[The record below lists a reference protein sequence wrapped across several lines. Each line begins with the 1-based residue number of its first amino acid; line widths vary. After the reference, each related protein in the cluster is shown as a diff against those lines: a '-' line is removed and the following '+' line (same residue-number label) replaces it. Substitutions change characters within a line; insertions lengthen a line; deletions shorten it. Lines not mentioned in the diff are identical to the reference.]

1 MGLSKGK
8 HRRHRLADVW
18 PSRCTLAWDYALQR
32 HFIVKLHPWAPSH
45 SQDRFW
51 FPHLQNAARACR
63 LPLQVRRQVDEP
75 LGTLF
80 HPRRAAHPL
89 HAAFRTLDAASY
101 ADIATVP
108 VDRVVLD
115 LAVGNDQTV
124 LKGTKCKRQLQI
136 SSPAIVPVDGVVLDL
151 AVCRRFICQKK
162 RNPLLRKA
170 FAAWYAS
177 AGGWLRCRWPTR
189 VGCCTLRRVEARV
202 WKMMISTHCCAL
214 QYYGICV

>member
-1 MGLSKGK
+1 M
-8 HRRHRLADVW
+8 ADVW

-162 RNPLLRKA
+162 EIPYCERHSQHGMHPRVGG
-170 FAAWYAS
+170 S
-177 AGGWLRCRWPTR
+177 GAGGP
-189 VGCCTLRRVEARV
+189 RV
-202 WKMMISTHCCAL
+202 WGAAPCAGWKHE
-214 QYYGICV
+214 YGK